1 MAAKCGKLATLHE
14 MFAGIDYE
22 TYYDKNCSI
31 TNGLGNYLNHDLFD
45 AYMVSI
51 YCSDNFA
58 WVGHP
63 KDAPWEKLDG
73 VVALS
78 HNRGFD
84 QPVHEQLIKEGIIP
98 QTNFSEWHCTAD
110 MAAYS
115 GYPRSLKESL
125 KHSLGVVMSKEIRD
139 NMKGRQFSELGHDE
153 KVDLAKY
160 ALFDA
165 KGCACLWE
173 KESDAWPEWERELS
187 QETTRMCWEGIPVD
201 KETMEVAINTLSR
214 VIFDAIDILPWTAE
228 QAGALS
234 PKEWSAFCRSQGKEP
249 PKSMAKDDPEVI
261 EWIKANPKEGEVLQ
275 ATHKLRGA
283 NSLLKKFSTMVQ
295 RVDNGRLA
303 YGLKYFG
310 AHTGRDSGD
319 SGFNVQN
326 MPRGGMYGADLRSC
340 IRAGAGKTLLVSDLA
355 QIEARCAAW
364 LAGESDMLELA
375 RQRMDWYEAPA
386 RAFNMYTGT
395 GALKTQNP
403 TLRHTMKQMS
413 LGCQFAMSGNKFASI
428 TGVEYDDAVS
438 MVRTFRSKMPKL
450 VRLWGNLERD
460 MRKSAGGIYEIGLPS
475 GRTMKYRNV
484 ELEKGLSAEI
494 PRGGKMQRLRFW
506 KGTLIENA
514 TQAFARD
521 VFMDRVIALRK
532 AGHKVVLRVH
542 DEVVIEADKD
552 NAKEAAEDIRR
563 IMSEP
568 PEWCASLP
576 LGADV
581 EQMERYTK

>member
-1 MAAKCGKLATLHE
+1 

-22 TYYDKNCSI
+22 TYYDKDCSI
-31 TNGLGNYLNHDLFD
+31 TNGLNNYLKHDNFD

-51 YCSDNFA
+51 YCGDNFA

-63 KDAPWEKLDG
+63 KDAPWEKLNG
-73 VVALS
+73 AVALS

-84 QPVHEQLIKEGIIP
+84 QPVHEHLIKSGIIP

-110 MAAYS
+110 MAAYA

-125 KHSLGVVMSKEIRD
+125 KHSLGVVMSKEVRD
-139 NMKGRQFSELGHDE
+139 NMKGRRYDELDKEE
-153 KVDLAKY
+153 KMELAKY

-173 KESDAWPEWERELS
+173 KESGEWPEWERELS
-187 QETTRMCWEGIPVD
+187 QETTRMCWAGIPVD
-201 KETMEVAINTLSR
+201 EEQMEKAIQTLSR
-214 VIFDAIDILPWTAE
+214 KIFDSIEVLPWTE
-228 QAGALS
+228 KQLGALS
-234 PKEWSAFCRSQGKEP
+234 PKEWASWCRSQGKEP
-249 PKSMAKDDPEVI
+249 PPSMAKDDLEVQ
-261 EWIKANPKEGEVLQ
+261 EWIKKNPEEGKVLE
-275 ATHKLRGA
+275 ATHDLRGA
-283 NSLLKKFSTMVQ
+283 NSLLKKFVTMSS
-295 RVDNGRLA
+295 RVEDGRLS

-319 SGFNVQN
+319 SGFNMQN
-326 MPRGGMYGADLRSC
+326 LPRGGMYGADLRSC
-340 IRAGAGKTLLVSDLA
+340 VRAGAGKTLLVSDLA

-364 LAGESDMLELA
+364 LAGEEEMLDMA
-375 RQRMDWYEAPA
+375 RQGMDWYEAQA
-386 RAFNMYTGT
+386 RSFKMYKGT

-428 TGVEYDDAVS
+428 TGVEFEDAVS

-450 VRLWGNLERD
+450 VKLWAALEQD
-460 MRKSAGGIYEIGLPS
+460 MRGSVGETYEIGLPS

-494 PRGGKMQRLRFW
+494 PRGGRMQRLRFW

-521 VFMDRVIALRK
+521 VFMDRVLALRK
-532 AGHKVVLRVH
+532 AGHNIILRVH
-542 DEVVIEADKD
+542 DEVVIESDID
-552 NAKEAAEDIRR
+552 NAEEASKDIERV
-563 IMSEP
+563 MSEP
-568 PEWCASLP
+568 PEWCKTLP
-576 LGADV
+576 LGTDV

>member
-1 MAAKCGKLATLHE
+1 

-22 TYYDKNCSI
+22 TYYDKDCSI
-31 TNGLGNYLNHDLFD
+31 TNGLNNYLNHDNFD

-51 YCSDNFA
+51 YCGDNFA

-73 VVALS
+73 AVALS

-84 QPVHEQLIKEGIIP
+84 QPVHEHLIKAGIIP

-125 KHSLGVVMSKEIRD
+125 KHSLGVVMSKEVRD
-139 NMKGRQFSELGHDE
+139 NMKGRQYEELIKEE
-153 KVDLAKY
+153 KMELAQY

-173 KESDAWPEWERELS
+173 KEGGAWPSWERELS
-187 QETTRMCWEGIPVD
+187 QETTRMCWEGVPVD
-201 KETMEVAINTLSR
+201 EAAMDSAINTLSR
-214 VIFDAIDILPWTAE
+214 KIFDSIDVLPWTE
-228 QAGALS
+228 KQVGALS
-234 PKEWSAFCRSQGKEP
+234 PKEWASWCRSQGKEP
-249 PKSMAKDDPEVI
+249 PPSMAKDDLEVQ
-261 EWIKANPKEGEVLQ
+261 EWIKKNPEEGKVLV
-275 ATHKLRGA
+275 ATHELRGA
-283 NSLLKKFSTMVQ
+283 NSLLKKFVTMSS
-295 RVDNGRLA
+295 RIEDGRLA

-340 IRAGAGKTLLVSDLA
+340 IRAGEGRTLLVSDLA

-364 LAGESDMLELA
+364 LAGETEMLEMA
-375 RQRMDWYEAPA
+375 RQGMDWYEAQA
-386 RAFNMYTGT
+386 RSFNMYKGT

-403 TLRHTMKQMS
+403 KLRHTMKQMS

-428 TGVEYDDAVS
+428 TGVEYEDAVT
-438 MVRTFRSKMPKL
+438 MVRTFRAKMPKL
-450 VRLWGNLERD
+450 VSLWGSLERD
-460 MRKSAGGIYEIGLPS
+460 MRGSVGEMYEIGLPS

-494 PRGGKMQRLRFW
+494 PRGGRMQRLRFW

-521 VFMDRVIALRK
+521 VFMDRVLALRK
-532 AGHKVVLRVH
+532 AGHNVILRVH
-542 DEVVIEADKD
+542 DEVVIEADLD
-552 NAKEAAEDIRR
+552 NAEDASKDIDR

-568 PEWCASLP
+568 PEWCKSLP
-576 LGADV
+576 LGTDV

>member
-1 MAAKCGKLATLHE
+1 
-14 MFAGIDYE
+14 MFTGIDYE
-22 TYYDKNCSI
+22 TYYDKDCSI
-31 TNGLGNYLNHDLFD
+31 TNGLGNYLRHKDFD

-51 YCSDNFA
+51 YSADNFA

-63 KDAPWEKLDG
+63 KDAPWDKLEG
-73 VVALS
+73 HIALS

-84 QPVHEQLIKEGIIP
+84 QPVHEHLIKTGVIP
-98 QTNFSEWHCTAD
+98 QTNFGEWHCTAD
-110 MAAYS
+110 MSAYC

-125 KHSLGVVMSKEIRD
+125 KHSLGVVMSKEVRD
-139 NMKGRQFSELGHDE
+139 NMKGRQFHDLGKDE
-153 KVDLAKY
+153 KMELAQY

-173 KESDAWPEWERELS
+173 AESEKWPAWERELS
-187 QETTRMCWEGIPVD
+187 QETTRMCWEGVPVD
-201 KETMEVAINTLSR
+201 KEAMEVAINSLSR
-214 VIFDAIDILPWTAE
+214 KIFDAIEILPWTAE

-234 PKEWSAFCRSQGKEP
+234 PKEWSAYCRSQGKEP
-249 PKSMAKDDPEVI
+249 PKSMAKDDPEVL
-261 EWIKANPKEGEVLQ
+261 EWIKKNPEEGAVLE
-275 ATHKLRGA
+275 ATHTLRGA
-283 NSLLKKFSTMVQ
+283 NSLLKKFSTMVG
-295 RVDNGRLA
+295 RVENDRLA

-340 IRAGAGKTLLVSDLA
+340 IRAGQGKTLLVSDLA

-364 LAGESDMLELA
+364 LAGESDMLDLA
-375 RQRMDWYEAPA
+375 RQGMDWYEAQA
-386 RAFNMYTGT
+386 RSFNLYTGR

-413 LGCQFAMSGNKFASI
+413 LGCQFAMSGKKFSAI
-428 TGVEYDDAVS
+428 TGVDYDEAQT
-438 MVRTFRSKMPKL
+438 MVRMFRARMPKL
-450 VRLWGNLERD
+450 VRLWGDLERD
-460 MRKSAGGIYEIGLPS
+460 MRASAGGDYQIELPS
-475 GRTMKYRNV
+475 GRQLNYRNV

-494 PRGGKMQRLRFW
+494 PRGGRMQKLRFW

-521 VFMDRVIALRK
+521 VFMDRVLALRK
-532 AGHKVVLRVH
+532 AGHKVILRVH
-542 DEVVIEADKD
+542 DEVVIEADID
-552 NAKEAAEDIRR
+552 NAEEAAEDINR
-563 IMSEP
+563 IMSES
-568 PEWCASLP
+568 PEWCSSLP
-576 LGADV
+576 LGTDV

>member
-1 MAAKCGKLATLHE
+1 

-22 TYYDKNCSI
+22 TYYDKDCSI
-31 TNGLGNYLNHDLFD
+31 TNGLNNYLNHDNFD

-51 YCSDNFA
+51 YCGDNFA

-63 KDAPWEKLDG
+63 KDAPWDKLEG
-73 VVALS
+73 AIALS

-84 QPVHEQLIKEGIIP
+84 QPVHERLIKAGIIP
-98 QTNFSEWHCTAD
+98 KTNFSEWHCTAD

-125 KHSLGVVMSKEIRD
+125 KNSLGVVMSKEVRD
-139 NMKGRQFSELGHDE
+139 NMKGRQYGELKKEE
-153 KVDLAKY
+153 KMELAQY

-173 KESDAWPEWERELS
+173 KLSDDWPLWERALS
-187 QETTRMCWEGIPVD
+187 QETTRMCWEGVPVD
-201 KETMEVAINTLSR
+201 EEQMEKAIQTLSKK
-214 VIFDAIDILPWTAE
+214 IFESIDILPWTE
-228 QAGALS
+228 KQLGALS
-234 PKEWSAFCRSQGKEP
+234 PKEWAAWCRSQGKEP
-249 PKSMAKDDPEVI
+249 PPSMAKDDLEVQ
-261 EWIKANPKEGEVLQ
+261 EWINQNPKEGRVLE
-275 ATHKLRGA
+275 ATHDLRGA
-283 NSLLKKFSTMVQ
+283 NSLLKKFVTMSS
-295 RVDNGRLA
+295 RVENGRLA

-319 SGFNVQN
+319 SGFNMQN
-326 MPRGGMYGADLRSC
+326 LPRGGMYGADLRSC
-340 IRAGAGKTLLVSDLA
+340 VCAGSGKTLLVSDLA

-364 LAGESDMLELA
+364 LAGEVDMLEMA
-375 RQRMDWYEAPA
+375 RQGMDWYEAQA
-386 RAFNMYTGT
+386 RSFKMYKGT

-428 TGVEYDDAVS
+428 TGVEYEDAVS

-450 VRLWGNLERD
+450 VSLWGALERD
-460 MRKSAGGIYEIGLPS
+460 MRGSVGETYEIGLPS

-494 PRGGKMQRLRFW
+494 PRGGRMQRLRFW

-521 VFMDRVIALRK
+521 VFMDRVLALRK
-532 AGHKVVLRVH
+532 AGHNIILRVH
-542 DEVVIEADKD
+542 DEVVIESDID
-552 NAKEAAEDIRR
+552 NAKEASKDIER

-568 PEWCASLP
+568 PEWCETLP
-576 LGADV
+576 LGTDV

>member
-1 MAAKCGKLATLHE
+1 

-22 TYYDKNCSI
+22 TYYDKDCSI
-31 TNGLGNYLNHDLFD
+31 TKGLGNYLNHEDFD

-73 VVALS
+73 AVALS

-84 QPVHEQLIKEGIIP
+84 QPVHESLIKSGVIP

-110 MAAYS
+110 MSAYC

-139 NMKGRQFSELGHDE
+139 NMKGRQFEELDHEE
-153 KVDLAKY
+153 KMDLAKY

-173 KESDAWPEWERELS
+173 KESDIWPTWERELS
-187 QETTRMCWEGIPVD
+187 QETTRMCWEGVPVD
-201 KETMEVAINTLSR
+201 KEAMETAIETLSGK
-214 VIFDAIDILPWTAE
+214 IYDAIDILPWTAE
-228 QAGALS
+228 QVGALS
-234 PKEWSAFCRSQGKEP
+234 PKEWSVWCRSQGKEP
-249 PKSMAKDDPEVI
+249 PKSMAKDDPEVQQ
-261 EWIKANPKEGEVLQ
+261 WIKENPKEGEVLK
-275 ATHKLRGA
+275 ATHTLRGA
-283 NSLLKKFSTMVQ
+283 NSLLKKFSTMVE
-295 RVDNGRLA
+295 RVDNDRLA

-340 IRAGAGKTLLVSDLA
+340 VRAGQGKTLLVSDLA

-364 LAGESDMLELA
+364 LAGEDDMLELA
-375 RQRMDWYEAPA
+375 RQGMDWYEAQA
-386 RAFNMYTGT
+386 RAFKLYEGN

-403 TLRHTMKQMS
+403 KLRHTMKQMS
-413 LGCQFAMSGNKFASI
+413 LGCQFAMSANKFSLI
-428 TGVEYDDAVS
+428 TGVELEKASS

-450 VRLWGNLERD
+450 VRLWAALERD
-460 MRKSAGGIYEIGLPS
+460 MRQSTGEDYRIVLPS
-475 GRTMKYRNV
+475 GRELCYRNV
-484 ELEKGLSAEI
+484 ELENGLSAEI
-494 PRGGKMQRLRFW
+494 PRGGRMQKLRFW

-521 VFMDRVIALRK
+521 VFMDRVLALRK
-532 AGHKVVLRVH
+532 AGHSVILRVH
-542 DEVVIEADKD
+542 DEVVIETDLD
-552 NAKEAAEDIRR
+552 NAKEAAEDIHR

-576 LGADV
+576 LGTDV